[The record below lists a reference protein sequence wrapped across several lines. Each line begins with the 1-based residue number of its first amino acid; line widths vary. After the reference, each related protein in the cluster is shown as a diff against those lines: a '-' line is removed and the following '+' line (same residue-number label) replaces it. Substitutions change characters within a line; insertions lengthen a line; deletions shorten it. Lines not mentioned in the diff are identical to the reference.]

1 VPALPRAAR
10 PARKDPPVKTVLTW
24 LAIIIAVLWVVK
36 DPTGAALLIHNIA
49 HFLGQAA
56 TAFGTLAG
64 SL

>member
-1 VPALPRAAR
+1 
-10 PARKDPPVKTVLTW
+10 VKTVLTW

-36 DPTGAALLIHNIA
+36 DPTGAAAFIHNIA

-56 TAFGTLAG
+56 AAFGTLAG

>member
-1 VPALPRAAR
+1 M
-10 PARKDPPVKTVLTW
+10 KTVLTW

-36 DPTGAALLIHNIA
+36 DPTGAATFAHNIA

-56 TAFGTLAG
+56 DSLGTLAS

>member
-1 VPALPRAAR
+1 M
-10 PARKDPPVKTVLTW
+10 KTVLTW

-36 DPTGAALLIHNIA
+36 DPTGAAIFARNVA

-56 TAFGTLAG
+56 DSLGTLAS

>member
-1 VPALPRAAR
+1 M
-10 PARKDPPVKTVLTW
+10 KTVLTW

-36 DPTGAALLIHNIA
+36 DPTGAAAFIHNIA

-56 TAFGTLAG
+56 AAFGTLTG